1 MAKISKTEIDALNQL
16 LTINIEKADYE
27 GNFNKELKKYRK
39 DANLKGFRKGMAPMN
54 YVKKIFGKQLLA
66 EEINKTLQEQLGVA
80 LKDVKIFGDPM
91 PNETQEPVDFNPMK
105 LQDYEFKFDLGLI
118 AEFELAGVDANESY
132 DGYRVKV
139 SDKVIEEQFTNAQKR
154 FGERSVI
161 EDGNIEAKDLV
172 KVAAKEL
179 DGKEVKEG
187 GHTAEFSIPV
197 DQSTEELAK
206 ALMTKKKGDT
216 IQLNV
221 HDVETESTKEI
232 VRQYV
237 LGIDKDDETVG
248 EMFECEIIEVSR
260 VELAEVNQEFF
271 DKQFGEGV
279 VASETEAKDKI
290 RIDMNK
296 SIQKNAEA
304 ILFRDIQEKLIEKN
318 SFALPEEFLK
328 RWIKFSNENEVT
340 NEQIEREF
348 PLFSK
353 ELRWSV
359 IKGKLIE
366 KFDLKVTEEEVQ
378 GGFINA
384 IRSYGGMPAGMDDS
398 ILVNYAQRMM
408 QDEKAVRK
416 QAEDI
421 MGNKL
426 FEAIT
431 AAITVVETDVDEKEM
446 EKIITE
452 ANKKQDE
459 DNAKY
464 AAVAQENAVE
474 A

>member
-16 LTINIEKADYE
+16 LTINIDKADYE
-27 GNFNKELKKYRK
+27 SNFNKQLKKHRK
-39 DANLKGFRKGMAPMN
+39 DANLKGFRKGMAPMS

-66 EEINKTLQEQLGVA
+66 EEINKTLQEQLNEG

-91 PNETQEPVDFNPMK
+91 PNKDQAQIDFNPMK
-105 LQDYEFKFDLGLI
+105 LEDYEFKFDLGLI
-118 AEFELAGVDANESY
+118 AEFELEGVDANESY

-139 SDKVIEEQFTNAQKR
+139 SDKVVEEQLTNAQKR

-161 EDGNIEAKDLV
+161 EDGNVEAKDLV
-172 KVAAKEL
+172 KVSAKEL
-179 DGKEVKEG
+179 DGEELKEG

-206 ALMTKKKGDT
+206 ELMTKKKGDT
-216 IQLNV
+216 IRLNV
-221 HDVETESTKEI
+221 YDVEKESTKEI
-232 VRQYV
+232 IRQYV
-237 LGIDKDDETVG
+237 LGIDKNDESVG

-260 VELAEVNQEFF
+260 VALAEINQEFF

-279 VASETEAKDKI
+279 VTSEQEAKDKI

-318 SFALPEEFLK
+318 SFPLPEEFLK
-328 RWIKFSNENEVT
+328 RWIKFSNEKPVSD
-340 NEQIEREF
+340 EQIEREF
-348 PLFSK
+348 PLFSN

-366 KFDLKVTEEEVQ
+366 KFDLKVTEEELQ
-378 GGFINA
+378 MGFVNA
-384 IRSYGGMPAGMDDS
+384 IRSYGGMPMGMDDS
-398 ILVNYAQRMM
+398 ILMNYAQRMM
-408 QDEKAVRK
+408 QDEKAVRR
-416 QAEDI
+416 QAEEI

-431 AAITVVETDVDEKEM
+431 AVITVVETDVDEKEM

-452 ANKKQDE
+452 ANKKQEE

-464 AAVAQENAVE
+464 AAVAEENTVE